1 MDKNNNIYSLYD
13 PEKFHDSCGI
23 GFIVARSGK
32 PEKRILPLAL
42 NALKRLFHRGA
53 KSYDRKSGDGSG
65 ILIDLPK
72 TFFRAV
78 LTRPSAPMM
87 TDGLLYLLLLIHY
100 GYRIKSS

>member
-42 NALKRLFHRGA
+42 NALKRLSHRGA

-65 ILIDLPK
+65 ILVDLSK
-72 TFFRAV
+72 TFFRGV
-78 LTRPSAPMM
+78 LRNETLKVKIYILMYS
-87 TDGLLYLLLLIHY
+87 
-100 GYRIKSS
+100 